1 MKKEICT
8 QLVIEAKQEKKLSF
22 QSIALA
28 IGRDVVWTTSALLGE
43 AACSEREAKI
53 ICELLDLGTDV
64 ERALQQ
70 APPKKLKP
78 LL

>member
-1 MKKEICT
+1 MRKEICAE
-8 QLVIEAKQEKKLSF
+8 LILEAKQERKLSF
-22 QSIALA
+22 TTIATA

-43 AACSEREAKI
+43 AACSVYEAKI

-64 ERALQQ
+64 EKALQQ
-70 APPKKLKP
+70 VPPPKLKP